1 MVEHGDTGFGDGDV
15 GCGEREMGDEGGH
28 NAGEEERGEETGVLP
43 VGRLV
48 ATF

>member
-1 MVEHGDTGFGDGDV
+1 M

-28 NAGEEERGEETGVLP
+28 NAGEEERGEVTGVLP

-48 ATF
+48 ASFERSYDKSNPV